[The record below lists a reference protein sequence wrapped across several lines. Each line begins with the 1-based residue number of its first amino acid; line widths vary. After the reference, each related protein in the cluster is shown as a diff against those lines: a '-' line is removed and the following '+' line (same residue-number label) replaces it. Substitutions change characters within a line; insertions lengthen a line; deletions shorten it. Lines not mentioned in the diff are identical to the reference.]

1 MALMNQTEYARHKGV
16 SKMTISNAIKT
27 GRISLVDGKIDPDS
41 ADKQWAQRT
50 RARART
56 LADGGK
62 PTAPPADPTRGEPDY
77 FIERARRERAEA
89 DIAEVKAAEQCK
101 KLVMAEDVK
110 REWQSISGRIREAF
124 LQMPDRLSPVLE
136 MRPLAFI
143 RKTLDDELRAA
154 LEELATDP

>member
-1 MALMNQTEYARHKGV
+1 
-16 SKMTISNAIKT
+16 MTICNAIKS
-27 GRISLVDGKIDPDS
+27 GRISLVDGKIDPAT

-56 LADGGK
+56 LADGGQRAA
-62 PTAPPADPTRGEPDY
+62 PTGDPSRGEPDY

-101 KLVMAEDVK
+101 ELVRVESVK

-154 LEELATDP
+154 LEELATED